1 MEPIIAK
8 ADAFMANIDDA
19 INSICIR
26 SLLSGAGPSTSEF
39 KITTMTVLVASS
51 EPISLEALKQTG
63 GKGFPGSLTMS
74 TSADVFFNCVMCTL
88 TGADEKRKGIKIF
101 SNGQL
106 HITGAKSVHDAI
118 QCSREVYAAI
128 GAALGRSSAAMAP
141 TDFTV
146 QMINGHFK
154 FNIRG
159 VLKLDAMHSICL
171 KDTPH
176 VSRYNPENHA
186 GLLVRI
192 ATGGITVVFFESGS
206 VLINAFS
213 CGEELLKAHDFAL
226 DFVTE
231 HFDTI
236 VSAGTG
242 AVAGANKRRRTKLD
256 TGGFDYGKYLV
267 LK

>member
-19 INSICIR
+19 IHSICIR
-26 SLLSGAGPSTSEF
+26 SLLGAGPSTSEF

-51 EPISLEALKQTG
+51 VPISLEALKETG

-74 TSADVFFNCVMCTL
+74 TSTDVFFNCVMCTL

-101 SNGQL
+101 ANGQL
-106 HITGAKSVHDAI
+106 HITGAKTVHDAI
-118 QCSREVYAAI
+118 ECSRDVYAAI
-128 GAALGRSSAAMAP
+128 DAALGLCSAITP

-154 FNIRG
+154 LGIQG

-192 ATGGITVVFFESGS
+192 AADDGHCMTVVFFESGN

-226 DFVTE
+226 DLVSE
-231 HFDTI
+231 HLDTI
-236 VSAGTG
+236 VSAGPVT
-242 AVAGANKRRRTKLD
+242 NKKRRTKLD
-256 TGGFDYGKYLV
+256 TGGFDYGKYLI

>member
-1 MEPIIAK
+1 MEHIISK
-8 ADAFMANIDDA
+8 ADNFMANIDDA

-26 SLLSGAGPSTSEF
+26 SLLGTGPSTSDF
-39 KITTMTVLVASS
+39 KITTMTVLVATALLA
-51 EPISLEALKQTG
+51 EPLSLQALKDTG
-63 GKGFPGSLTMS
+63 GKGFPSTLAMS
-74 TSADVFFNCVMCTL
+74 TSADVFQNCVMCTL
-88 TGADEKRKGIKIF
+88 TGADQSRKGIKIF
-101 SNGQL
+101 SNGHM

-118 QCSREVYAAI
+118 ECSRDVYAAI
-128 GAALGRSSAAMAP
+128 VAALSLCSDITP

-154 FNIRG
+154 FELNG

-213 CGEELLKAHDFAL
+213 CGEDLLKAHDFAVDL
-226 DFVTE
+226 VTE
-231 HFDTI
+231 HFKTI
-236 VSAGTG
+236 VSAG
-242 AVAGANKRRRTKLD
+242 AVAKKKRRTKLD
-256 TGGFDYGKYLV
+256 TGGFDYGKYLI